1 MVKDKMIQNDSVEV
15 CSQNTQHHCFLIIYK
30 RCGKSHTHTGKRHCF
45 SQFHVEIFVHDLCH
59 NIQSAR
65 GCISVKKNAQSY
77 ADDQDIAEN
86 IQLLTIGHGT
96 EIRKNLFEQTKKQR
110 KHDAGIN
117 SLYTKLF
124 TAGKKT
130 DDQQYHIQD
139 HRDRRK
145 RKRHKVG

>member
-1 MVKDKMIQNDSVEV
+1 MEPKS
-15 CSQNTQHHCFLIIYK
+15 
-30 RCGKSHTHTGKRHCF
+30 GKS
-45 SQFHVEIFVHDLCH
+45 
-59 NIQSAR
+59 
-65 GCISVKKNAQSY
+65 
-77 ADDQDIAEN
+77 
-86 IQLLTIGHGT
+86 
-96 EIRKNLFEQTKKQR
+96 FEQTKKQR

-145 RKRHKVG
+145 RKRHKVGQNDSKTGNAADRSMAWNQEKIYRCGDDRHGNSQNHCFQ

>member
-1 MVKDKMIQNDSVEV
+1 MQ
-15 CSQNTQHHCFLIIYK
+15 
-30 RCGKSHTHTGKRHCF
+30 
-45 SQFHVEIFVHDLCH
+45 IFVHDLC
-59 NIQSAR
+59 NDVQTAG

-86 IQLLTIGHGT
+86 IQLLTVGHGT